1 MKKTY
6 EVILKKFRDE
16 NKENARQ
23 QEQLEKTLKTRD
35 RDLQDVIKIAEEAKR
50 AKSEVEDDCYN
61 FKTSAKSKAVKA
73 KSGSTISSSNIDS
86 SQGSQSVAA
95 YLYPELK
102 PVLAYVKE
110 ETGMTNFEEIVSKM
124 ERHSETI
131 STLKDL

>member
-1 MKKTY
+1 M
-6 EVILKKFRDE
+6 
-16 NKENARQ
+16 
-23 QEQLEKTLKTRD
+23 
-35 RDLQDVIKIAEEAKR
+35 
-50 AKSEVEDDCYN
+50 EDDCYN

-95 YLYPELK
+95 YLDPELK